1 MQKKESMGGVSS
13 RDENSA
19 LHRHAV
25 ERLDENVDSWL
36 PGYEDKQKARGFLA
50 TSAFV
55 DLSVASHST
64 YESFLTAILAA
75 HGIDRELVEY
85 VRLDYKISH
94 DAKHT
99 IRISNQTYLND
110 IIKSDKTVLVFKVMG
125 WKSQLH
131 TQELDL
137 GKSPAA
143 LQPQQST
150 FVDEYGLDVQDS
162 VQQAKPPSGGSQ
174 YSSDVED
181 PPVMLKNDM
190 TDKLIDAQ

>member
-1 MQKKESMGGVSS
+1 MGGVSS
-13 RDENSA
+13 RDENST

-99 IRISNQTYLND
+99 IRISKQTYLND

-125 WKSQLH
+125 WKSELH

-137 GKSPAA
+137 DKSPAA

-150 FVDEYGLDVQDS
+150 FVDEYGLDVRDS

-190 TDKLIDAQ
+190 TDKLIDA